1 MSARFRP
8 HHRLQGRRAFRRV
21 FDARIR
27 TSRTP
32 LTLHAAPN
40 DLPFPRLGLSISRRV
55 GSAVRRNRLKRLL
68 REAFRLRIDDLP
80 THDEG
85 SYDLVISARPHEELS
100 LCEYARLLIDLAHDA
115 HRIHTK
121 RARRSQPR

>member
-8 HHRLQGRRAFRRV
+8 QHRLKGRRAFRRV
-21 FDARIR
+21 FDAKIRATRI
-27 TSRTP
+27 P

-40 DLPFPRLGLSISRRV
+40 DLPHPRLGLSISRRV
-55 GSAVRRNRLKRLL
+55 GSAVRRNRLKRHL
-68 REAFRLRIDDLP
+68 REAFRLHMDDLP
-80 THDEG
+80 THTDG

-100 LCEYARLLIDLAHDA
+100 LREYAQLLIALAHDT

-121 RARRSQPR
+121 RARRNRHR